1 MLQIKSRFSGQKVL
15 FEYESDKA
23 TIKEALTS
31 AVKEGADLRFA
42 DLEDADLEGAYL
54 EGANFGGVTLS

>member
-1 MLQIKSRFSGQKVL
+1 M

-42 DLEDADLEGAYL
+42 NL
-54 EGANFGGVTLS
+54 EGANIEDAYLEVADLRGADLDSAYM